1 MTECLLVSHTAFWVL
16 TGALLLSEAIGETKW
31 IKSNGI
37 LSFIFELLEQLARIV
52 RKVLYQ
58 R

>member
-1 MTECLLVSHTAFWVL
+1 MECLLVSHTTFWVL
-16 TGALLLSEAIGETKW
+16 TGALILSEAIGETKW

-37 LSFIFELLEQLARIV
+37 LSFIFELLEHLARIV